1 MLEVKD
7 LFARYGRV
15 EILHGISF
23 SVQQGELVA
32 LVGANGAGK
41 TTALKAISGLLTQK
55 KGEIRFQGKDIGR
68 MSPDRIVSLGLIQ
81 VPERRRLFTGMS
93 VLENLELGAIT
104 PRARKRKTQNLEFVF
119 GLFPQLKERLRQAA
133 GTLSGGEQ
141 QMLAIGRALMGCP
154 VLLILDEPST
164 GLSPLLT
171 KTVFDVIRTL
181 KEQGSTVLLVEQN
194 VQHALDMATRGYVL
208 ENGNVV
214 MEGAGRDLLADEHL
228 KQAYLG
234 M

>member
-154 VLLILDEPST
+154 VLLILDKPST
-164 GLSPLLT
+164 RLSPLLT

-181 KEQGSTVLLVEQN
+181 KEQG
-194 VQHALDMATRGYVL
+194 
-208 ENGNVV
+208 
-214 MEGAGRDLLADEHL
+214 
-228 KQAYLG
+228 
-234 M
+234 